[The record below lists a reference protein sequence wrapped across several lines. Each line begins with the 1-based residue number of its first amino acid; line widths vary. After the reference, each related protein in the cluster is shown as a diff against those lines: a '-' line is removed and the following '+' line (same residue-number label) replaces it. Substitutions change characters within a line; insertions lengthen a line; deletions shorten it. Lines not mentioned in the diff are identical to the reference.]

1 MVLSQQLGGTI
12 LHPLSFNMSLR
23 VIIDTATCYCLLSSL
38 KIWKSIGHQLTLF
51 SFLPLPL
58 LFFFVRRQHM
68 AWCHSPGCL
77 GNSWL
82 CWTHTRCLS
91 LIPSNLGGG
100 LAGKQSQKITS
111 MGYQLVNKKG
121 ESKLLSGDSYCY

>member
-58 LFFFVRRQHM
+58 LFFFCEETARGTVSFPRM
-68 AWCHSPGCL
+68 PGEL
-77 GNSWL
+77 VAVLDS
-82 CWTHTRCLS
+82 HTLS
-91 LIPSNLGGG
+91 QP
-100 LAGKQSQKITS
+100 
-111 MGYQLVNKKG
+111 
-121 ESKLLSGDSYCY
+121 DP